1 MYAETETFELKH
13 SGYKF
18 IFEGAV
24 TIRCRDAG
32 ETQLAAEATGSRALK
47 KKKMNPGDSFIYNT
61 WDGTDYHITLVDRQG
76 EGSGAVVTVSVDRV
90 KKKEQ

>member
-1 MYAETETFELKH
+1 M
-13 SGYKF
+13 
-18 IFEGAV
+18 
-24 TIRCRDAG
+24 TIGCIDVVD
-32 ETQLAAEATGSRALK
+32 TQLASEATWSIALK